1 MSKFR
6 IKAIAVCSALTM
18 IAPVTFGATVEELQ
32 AQISALLAQIQTLQS
47 QLAAVGGTQ
56 TTPTFTRDL
65 TVGSR
70 GDDVTALQNLLIS
83 ANKGPAAQAL
93 AAAGATGYFGQLT
106 KAALAEYQAAVN
118 ISPAAGYFGPITR
131 AYVNSLAAAPATGTG
146 TTTPTTPTTPT
157 VQVSTPGVEAVL
169 SAEWAPSPASGVS
182 VEAGDTDAAIV
193 GVRVKAKQG
202 DAIVQRLTLKFESTN
217 PFHKVFSKLAL
228 YDGSTELAEIT
239 NLPSAYVKNGTGD
252 YRITFSGFNVLVSKD
267 SYKDLT
273 VKGTLNGSI
282 GDAYI
287 TNYNVWVPADG
298 VRAIDGANINQYA
311 GITGPRSFKVD
322 QSESER
328 ATLSLSKD
336 ASSPKAG
343 ILVADS
349 NGKVEKG
356 TMLVLA
362 LSAEQGR
369 VKVTDI
375 TVDTSTTTP
384 ADFSA
389 LYLYDGDNLLASVSA
404 ADESSST
411 FNDLEVYVD
420 KDTTKL
426 LTIKADFVN
435 ANATFSTATI
445 SVATSS
451 IAAERTDGT
460 SLDDIDGSTATS
472 DVMRVTTVAP
482 VPSFVSATAS
492 YGRPAPETPAGT
504 IQATFTFDLTAKGKD
519 IFVQK
524 NNATSTGDYSVKLI
538 GNAASTTP
546 DTINVSANSVAVAD
560 GNAYKIPKGQTARFT
575 IDVANSSNA
584 STTTYWGQYC
594 YFVLEGFDWG
604 TAADPTG
611 GDAINFL
618 DTSVWRSDAKLVN

>member
-311 GITGPRSFKVD
+311 GITGLRSFKVD

-362 LSAEQGR
+362 LSAEEGR

-384 ADFSA
+384 AADFSA
-389 LYLYDGDNLLASVSA
+389 LYLYDGDNLISSVSA
-404 ADESSST
+404 ADNSSST
-411 FNDLEVYVD
+411 FNDLEIYVD

-435 ANATFSTATI
+435 ADARFSTSTI

-460 SLDDIDGSTATS
+460 SLNVDGSAAES
-472 DVMRVTTVAP
+472 DVMRITTVAP
-482 VPSFVSATAS
+482 VPSFVSATTK
-492 YGRPAPETPAGT
+492 YGRPNSQEATGT
-504 IQATFTFDLTAKGKD
+504 IEATFVFDLTAKGKD
-519 IFVQK
+519 IFVK
-524 NNATSTGDYSVKLI
+524 ANPAGVAHYSFGLI
-538 GNAASTTP
+538 GNNASTTP
-546 DTINVSANSVAVAD
+546 DTINVSADSTAKLE
-560 GNAYKIPKGQTARFT
+560 GGAYRIAKGQTARFT
-575 IDVANSSNA
+575 IEVAKTLNLSSAN
-584 STTTYWGQYC
+584 YWGQYC

-604 TAADPTG
+604 TAADLTG

-618 DTSVWRSDAKLVN
+618 DTSVWRSNAVLVN